1 MPLAIRIENLNKSFG
16 MVHALK
22 NVSLDVYD
30 GETLALV
37 GENGAGKSTLMKI
50 LTGAY
55 QKDSGKILVG
65 EQEVTISNTIKAKR
79 LGIGQ
84 VYQRAEL
91 VPELTVAENILLG
104 EKEFS
109 QKGFV
114 SAKWGREKVGM
125 LLRKY
130 DFPIRPEQIVGALSG
145 ALCQLVA
152 IAKVLHRNP
161 QVIILDEPTA
171 VLSDK
176 EVKLLFGMIEEL
188 KREKKTIIYIS
199 HRLEEVF
206 QICERVAVMRDG
218 MMVTTLKNEN
228 LTKDALVEYM
238 LGRAIDKTI
247 LEKQQNIS
255 REVVL
260 ELKYVT
266 GKKIKDVS
274 FQLHKGEILGMAG
287 LVNSGRTETARAIY
301 GLDKL
306 ISGEVLIEGKVANIR
321 RAKDAV
327 DRGIFLAPEDR
338 RKEAMVLCRSVR
350 ENVSLSNL
358 KSICRH
364 RIIQN
369 GGEKRRVYT
378 LCKDLNVKMD
388 SIESPVQNLSGGNQ
402 QKIVVAKALTAK
414 PKILIFDE
422 PTQGI
427 DVGAKSEIYAILE
440 KLRNEGL
447 SILVISSEI
456 EELQR
461 VCDRIVVMH
470 DGRLTGEVS
479 GDELSNAQLVLKYMY
494 RSGKN
499 DK

>member
-260 ELKYVT
+260 ELKHVT

-369 GGEKRRVYT
+369 GWEKRRVYT